1 VLTEDGNLAALTDAG
16 RAAALA
22 EVEGLAARGGRILAL
37 AYRMLTHEPEDLEDS
52 ERDLVFV
59 GLTVLLDPLRP
70 EAAETVNKV
79 MEAGV
84 HLVMVTGD
92 HAGTAS
98 SVARAAGLSHED
110 HEVVTGSQLRAT
122 GLPDDLGSFRVFAR
136 VDPEQKL
143 ELVEAFQAA
152 GHVVAVT
159 GDGINDAP
167 ALRKAD
173 IGVAM
178 GRGGSQVAREAA
190 DLVITDDDL
199 NLVTRAV
206 REGRAIYE
214 NIRKVVD
221 YLVAGNI
228 SEVTVVLA
236 GLAAFPGLGI
246 PLFPLQLLWIN
257 LLTDGLPA
265 LALGFDRPRREL
277 AFRPAGLKTSQLLSG
292 RRLSML
298 ALRGVVLASGAIGAL
313 ATARASGGSW
323 EEARTAMFMAL
334 VISHLLYAFVV
345 RMPLDGNF
353 FNPRLLVAIAVGL
366 LLQAG
371 IVLGPFRDLFHVVPI
386 DGGQWLLAIGAGVVP
401 VILVGAAEALRHR
414 SSASSSSSA
423 IAAVEAAVD
432 GKESSWK

>member
-1 VLTEDGNLAALTDAG
+1 
-16 RAAALA
+16 
-22 EVEGLAARGGRILAL
+22 
-37 AYRMLTHEPEDLEDS
+37 
-52 ERDLVFV
+52 
-59 GLTVLLDPLRP
+59 
-70 EAAETVNKV
+70 
-79 MEAGV
+79 
-84 HLVMVTGD
+84 
-92 HAGTAS
+92 
-98 SVARAAGLSHED
+98 
-110 HEVVTGSQLRAT
+110 
-122 GLPDDLGSFRVFAR
+122 

-159 GDGINDAP
+159 GDGVNDAP

-178 GRGGSQVAREAA
+178 GLGGSQVAREAA

-292 RRLSML
+292 RRLSLL
-298 ALRGVVLASGAIGAL
+298 AARGVVLACGAIGAL
-313 ATARASGGSW
+313 ATARASGSRW
-323 EEARTAMFMAL
+323 EEARTVMFMAL

-353 FNPRLLVAIAVGL
+353 FNPRLIVAIGAGL

-371 IVLGPFRDLFHVVPI
+371 TVLGPFSELFKVVPVSSV
-386 DGGQWLLAIGAGVVP
+386 QWLLAICAGVVP
-401 VILVGAAEALRHR
+401 VIVLGAVEALRHR
-414 SSASSSSSA
+414 GVSGSNSSAT
-423 IAAVEAAVD
+423 AARKTGSG

>member
-1 VLTEDGNLAALTDAG
+1 MPSP
-16 RAAALA
+16 R
-22 EVEGLAARGGRILAL
+22 
-37 AYRMLTHEPEDLEDS
+37 
-52 ERDLVFV
+52 
-59 GLTVLLDPLRP
+59 
-70 EAAETVNKV
+70 AAETVKKV

-110 HEVVTGSQLRAT
+110 HEVVTGSELRAN
-122 GLPDDLGSFRVFAR
+122 GLPSDLTSFRVFAR

-159 GDGINDAP
+159 GDGVNDAP

-178 GRGGSQVAREAA
+178 GLAGSQVAREAA

-199 NLVTRAV
+199 NLVTKAV

-228 SEVTVVLA
+228 SEVTVVLI
-236 GLAAFPGLGI
+236 GLGAFPGLGI

-265 LALGFDRPRREL
+265 LALGFDHPRREL
-277 AFRPAGLKTSQLLSG
+277 AFRPAGLKTSQLLSS

-298 ALRGVVLASGAIGAL
+298 AARGVLLACGAIGAL
-313 ATARASGGSW
+313 ATARASDGSW
-323 EEARTAMFMAL
+323 EEARTIMFMAL
-334 VISHLLYAFVV
+334 VVSHLLYAFVV

-353 FNPRLLVAIAVGL
+353 LNPRLMVAIGAGL

-371 IVLGPFRDLFHVVPI
+371 TVLGPFRDLFKVVPI
-386 DGGQWLLAIGAGVVP
+386 GSGQWLLAIGAGVIP
-401 VILVGAAEALRHR
+401 VIVLGAVESLRDRRSSKVSSSVLAAAET
-414 SSASSSSSA
+414 AS
-423 IAAVEAAVD
+423 D

>member
-1 VLTEDGNLAALTDAG
+1 
-16 RAAALA
+16 
-22 EVEGLAARGGRILAL
+22 
-37 AYRMLTHEPEDLEDS
+37 M
-52 ERDLVFV
+52 
-59 GLTVLLDPLRP
+59 
-70 EAAETVNKV
+70 
-79 MEAGV
+79 
-84 HLVMVTGD
+84 
-92 HAGTAS
+92 
-98 SVARAAGLSHED
+98 
-110 HEVVTGSQLRAT
+110 
-122 GLPDDLGSFRVFAR
+122 FAR

-159 GDGINDAP
+159 GDGVNDAP

-178 GRGGSQVAREAA
+178 GLGGSQVAREAA

-298 ALRGVVLASGAIGAL
+298 AARGVVLACGAIGAL
-313 ATARASGGSW
+313 AAARASGGSW
-323 EEARTAMFMAL
+323 EDVQDRHVHGPGRSLTCSMRLWFGCPWTATSSTRGSSSPSVPAFYFKSAPSSDRSGISSRSWRSRTASGCWPSGLAS
-334 VISHLLYAFVV
+334 IPVV
-345 RMPLDGNF
+345 
-353 FNPRLLVAIAVGL
+353 
-366 LLQAG
+366 
-371 IVLGPFRDLFHVVPI
+371 VLGAV
-386 DGGQWLLAIGAGVVP
+386 
-401 VILVGAAEALRHR
+401 EALRPRR
-414 SSASSSSSA
+414 SARTSSSA
-423 IAAVEAAVD
+423 IARRSDRADD